1 VLAVGALATAA
12 LAAAQSGLAALTP
25 AIQTTFDLTLVQ
37 VTTVLTAFGGGTV
50 LTVLAWGIL
59 ADRTGERIVI
69 AAGLGAGSVAL
80 MATAAA
86 DGYGALLAGVATTGM
101 LAASAAAASG
111 RAIFGW
117 FPRDERGLALGLR
130 QTAVPVGAAAAAF
143 SLPPLAAAFSL
154 DTALAVLAGAM
165 LVAALAS
172 SVWLREAPPRASAAP
187 PAPPARRDPRV
198 WRLSAASALMMIGQ
212 IGVTSLIVL
221 YLHDERGFSPTA
233 AAVALGVVHLGGAVA
248 RTAAGR
254 WSDVRDERIEPFRI
268 LAGAAGLLLL
278 AEAALSDAP
287 DALAVPLLMAGG
299 VAAMSW
305 NGLSFTAVAEIAG
318 RRQAGQAMGIQ
329 NTAMRLVGAAVPVTV
344 GALAAAASWHAAF
357 ALMGVAPLASRFLLR
372 PLVDD
377 EHRRRRARRRRVS
390 EAAASGRAPTAG

>member
-12 LAAAQSGLAALTP
+12 LAAAQAGLAALTP
-25 AIQTTFDLTLVQ
+25 AIQSAFGLSLVE

-50 LTVLAWGIL
+50 LTVLAWGML
-59 ADRTGERIVI
+59 ADRVGERLVI
-69 AAGLGAGSVAL
+69 GAGLGAGAVAL
-80 MATAAA
+80 MATAVA
-86 DGYGALLAGVATTGM
+86 DGYGALLAGVTATGM

-130 QTAVPVGAAAAAF
+130 QTAVPVGAAFAAF
-143 SLPPLAAAFSL
+143 SLPPLAAGLSL
-154 DTALAVLAGAM
+154 DAALAALAVTM
-165 LVAALAS
+165 LVASLTSA
-172 SVWLREAPPRASAAP
+172 VWLREAPPRSSAAP
-187 PAPPARRDPRV
+187 PALPAARDPRV
-198 WRLSAASALMMIGQ
+198 WRLSVASALMMIGQ

-221 YLHDERGFSPTA
+221 YLHDARGFSPTA

-268 LAGAAGLLLL
+268 LAAAAAALLLTT
-278 AEAALSDAP
+278 AALAGAP
-287 DALAVPLLMAGG
+287 NAVAVPLLMAGG

-329 NTAMRLVGAAVPVTV
+329 NTAMRLVAAGVPVTV
-344 GALAAAASWHAAF
+344 GALAAGVSWRAAF
-357 ALMGVAPLASRFLLR
+357 VLMGVAPLASRFLLQ

-377 EHRRRRARRRRVS
+377 EHRRRDARLRRVS
-390 EAAASGRAPTAG
+390 QAATSGRAPSAG

>member
-1 VLAVGALATAA
+1 MLAVGALATAA

-25 AIQTTFDLTLVQ
+25 AIQSAFGLSLVE

-50 LTVLAWGIL
+50 LTVLAWGML
-59 ADRTGERIVI
+59 ADRAGERLVI
-69 AAGLGAGSVAL
+69 GIGLGAGSVAL

-86 DGYGALLAGVATTGM
+86 DGYAALLAGVAATGM

-130 QTAVPVGAAAAAF
+130 QTAVPVGAATAAF
-143 SLPPLAAAFSL
+143 TLPPLAAAFSL
-154 DTALAVLAGAM
+154 DTALAVLAAAM

-172 SVWLREAPPRASAAP
+172 ATWLREAPPRKSAAP
-187 PAPPARRDPRV
+187 PAPPATRDPRV
-198 WRLSAASALMMIGQ
+198 WRLSVASALMMIGQ
-212 IGVTSLIVL
+212 IGVTALIVL

-233 AAVALGVVHLGGAVA
+233 AAVALGAVHLGGAVA
-248 RTAAGR
+248 RTAAGH

-268 LAGAAGLLLL
+268 LAAAAAVLLL
-278 AEAALSDAP
+278 ATAALAGAP
-287 DALAVPLLMAGG
+287 DAVAVPLLMAGG

-329 NTAMRLVGAAVPVTV
+329 NTAMRLVAAGVPVTL
-344 GALAAAASWHAAF
+344 GALAAGLSWRATF
-357 ALMGVAPLASRFLLR
+357 VLMGLAPLASRFLLQ
-372 PLVDD
+372 PLVED
-377 EHRRRRARRRRVS
+377 EHRRRAARLRRVS
-390 EAAASGRAPTAG
+390 EEARAGTAPSAG